1 MSMLQNIL
9 INSRLMLAAA
19 VIVAVLCVPAFA
31 QNQTAPADNAT
42 EQNATEHSAITTL
55 TDNGT
60 DVTANTQPQP
70 SSPTDK
76 DGLNPD
82 DIIFQGKVYSSR
94 KQEVSTSGAGK
105 IKDILVKVGDPVK
118 ENQPLVTIELLD
130 VAYKQFLDDVST
142 DPLIDIKTKLA
153 EVDAEITQAQQD
165 LKEIQVLAENDFAA
179 PATVNQQ
186 RTKLDLLQRKRESI
200 ARTYDNAKTAI
211 ENRVESLKE
220 VLGDEVKFD
229 HVPKVVAVEAPFD
242 GHVLRLNPELYVG
255 QTVPKDLNVAIVGVL
270 DPMVIRAHLFE
281 LEASRIAPGEKCY
294 FTLGSYPDRQFPAEV
309 SYIALTPISPGLD
322 QPSYYEVELTAPN
335 PDLLLREGFKVEV
348 VIKK

>member
-1 MSMLQNIL
+1 MSMLHNIL
-9 INSRLMLAAA
+9 INSRVMVAAA
-19 VIVAVLCVPAFA
+19 VVVAVLCVPAFA
-31 QNQTAPADNAT
+31 QNQTASADNAT
-42 EQNATEHSAITTL
+42 EQNASEHSAMTQL

-60 DVTANTQPQP
+60 AVTADTQPQQP
-70 SSPTDK
+70 APTDK

-94 KQEVSTSGAGK
+94 KQEVATTGAGK

-118 ENQPLVTIELLD
+118 EDQPLVTVELLD
-130 VAYKQFLDDVST
+130 VAYKQFLDSVST
-142 DPLIDIKTKLA
+142 EPLLDIKTQLA
-153 EVDAEITQAQQD
+153 EIDAQIQEARQD
-165 LKEIQVLAENDFAA
+165 MNEIQVLADNDFAA
-179 PATVNQQ
+179 PATVKQQ

-200 ARTYDNAKTAI
+200 ARTYDNTRSAI
-211 ENRVESLKE
+211 EDRVENLKD
-220 VLGDEVKFD
+220 VLSDEVDFD
-229 HVPKVVAVEAPFD
+229 HVPKVVSVIAPFD
-242 GHVLRLNPELYVG
+242 GHVLRLNPDLYVG
-255 QTVPKDLNVAIVGVL
+255 QEVPKNVNVAIVGVL

-281 LEASRIAPGEKCY
+281 LEASRIAPGEKCF
-294 FTLGSYPDRQFPAEV
+294 FTLGSYPDRKFPAEV